1 MKTYTLD
8 NAQVSLQ
15 IAADGAEIKSLRDKN
30 TGYEYMWGADPEFWG
45 RTSPILFPVVGS
57 YKDKTSYYGGKTY
70 TMGQH
75 GFARDMEFE
84 LESLIGHEIWFIL
97 KSNED
102 TLTKYPFR
110 FELRVG
116 YKLEGRSVTVMWNV
130 KNVDNKTMYFSI
142 GAHPA
147 FNCSLHDCRLRFDTS
162 ENLISGI
169 LRDGVLSSEEKV
181 IPLCDNEVELSPEM
195 FDDDALI
202 IENDQAHDVSIIDG
216 QGKKI
221 VEVVFDAPLFGI
233 WSPVGKNAPFV
244 CIEPWYGRADRA
256 DFNQNLEEREW
267 GNVLEAGRSFE
278 KSYKIL
284 V

>member
-147 FNCSLHDCRLRFDTS
+147 FNCSLHDSKLKFDTS

-244 CIEPWYGRADRA
+244 CIEPWYGRADRD

>member
-147 FNCSLHDCRLRFDTS
+147 FNCSLHDSKLKFDTS

-221 VEVVFDAPLFGI
+221 VEVVFDAKQ
-233 WSPVGKNAPFV
+233 W
-244 CIEPWYGRADRA
+244 
-256 DFNQNLEEREW
+256 
-267 GNVLEAGRSFE
+267 
-278 KSYKIL
+278 
-284 V
+284 

>member
-147 FNCSLHDCRLRFDTS
+147 FNCSLHDCRLKFDTS

>member
-147 FNCSLHDCRLRFDTS
+147 FNCSLHDCKLKFDTS

-244 CIEPWYGRADRA
+244 CIEPWYGRADRD

>member
-147 FNCSLHDCRLRFDTS
+147 FNCSLHDCRLKFDTS

-195 FDDDALI
+195 FDGDALI

-244 CIEPWYGRADRA
+244 CIEPWYGRADRD